1 MRSIF
6 RLICALNVI
15 GKIVNIFIVKNRFRL
30 KVQWKGCKVQCA
42 CITFKLQITPSL
54 IQIILGA
61 IQSVLF
67 MSLSLRIAPK
77 NSLAWFPHILS
88 TIWVNTVYIFFNWLS
103 GCLLLTE
110 VYQST
115 ALFCDTVHYKR
126 FAKSPTEDKKLSSH
140 PRGVSSLPLW
150 VHSLK
155 SVNIKQIWHFM

>member
-1 MRSIF
+1 MSLFPSKLMRSMI

-42 CITFKLQITPSL
+42 CKTFKLQITPSL

-88 TIWVNTVYIFFNWLS
+88 TIWGNTVYIFFNWLS
-103 GCLLLTE
+103 GCLLRFTKA
-110 VYQST
+110 Q
-115 ALFCDTVHYKR
+115 LFFVIQFIIKGL
-126 FAKSPTEDKKLSSH
+126 PSH
-140 PRGVSSLPLW
+140 RRR
-150 VHSLK
+150 
-155 SVNIKQIWHFM
+155 IKNFHFILGAFHFYLFDFIH